1 MKSTALTLIALTTV
15 LIACDFAMAA
25 DKTEDGFKR
34 LDDGKTFKGWKIS
47 ESPES
52 WSIKEGAFVANGPR
66 SHLFY
71 VGEDKP
77 FKDFELKVDVL
88 TRKDSNGGI
97 YFHTKYQDVGWPKYG
112 FEAQVNNAAGKD
124 PQKTGS
130 LYAVVKVL
138 DVPAKDD
145 EWFTEAVTVK
155 GNKVTIKVND
165 KVVVDYTEP
174 ADQKAGEDF
183 TRKIDEGTFALQ
195 AHDPGSTVY
204 FKNIRVKRLD

>member
-1 MKSTALTLIALTTV
+1 MRSIALTLMATIAAL
-15 LIACDFAMAA
+15 AAGGFAFAA
-25 DKTEDGFKR
+25 DKTEDGFQR

-47 ESPES
+47 ESPDS
-52 WSIKEGAFVANGPR
+52 WSIKDGAFVANGPR

-71 VGEDKP
+71 VGDDKP

-88 TRKDSNGGI
+88 TKKDSNGGI
-97 YFHTKYQDVGWPKYG
+97 YFHTKFQDTGWPKYG

-145 EWFTEAVTVK
+145 EWFTETVIVK
-155 GNKVTIKVND
+155 GNKITIKVND

>member
-1 MKSTALTLIALTTV
+1 MKSTVLTLLTVVALT
-15 LIACDFAMAA
+15 ACGFAA

-47 ESPES
+47 ENPES
-52 WSIKEGAFVANGPR
+52 WSIKDGAFVANGPR

-77 FKDFELKVDVL
+77 FKDFELRVDVL
-88 TRKDSNGGI
+88 TKKDSNGGI
-97 YFHTKYQDVGWPKYG
+97 YFHTKFQDVGWPKYG

-130 LYAVVKVL
+130 LYAVVKNL
-138 DVPAKDD
+138 EVPAKDD
-145 EWFTEAVTVK
+145 EWFTETVIVK
-155 GNKVTIKVND
+155 GNKITIQVND
-165 KVVVDYTEP
+165 KVIVDYTEP

-183 TRKIDEGTFALQ
+183 TRKIDQGTFALQ

>member
-1 MKSTALTLIALTTV
+1 MFRFAVTLTVTISLAG
-15 LIACDFAMAA
+15 FAAAA
-25 DKTEDGFKR
+25 DKIEEGFTR
-34 LDDGKTFKGWKIS
+34 LDDGKTFKGWQIS
-47 ESPES
+47 ENASS
-52 WSIKEGAFVANGPR
+52 WSMKDGAFVANGPR

-71 VGEDKP
+71 VGDGKP
-77 FKDFELKVDVL
+77 FKNFELKVDVL
-88 TRKDSNGGI
+88 TKPHSNGGI
-97 YFHTKYQDVGWPKYG
+97 YFHTKYQETGWPKYG
-112 FEAQVNNAAGKD
+112 FEAQVNNSYEKD

-138 DVPAKDD
+138 DKHVNDD
-145 EWFTEAVTVK
+145 DWYTETIIVK
-155 GNKVTIKVND
+155 GNKVTIKIND

-174 ADQKAGEDF
+174 ADYKAGDDF

>member
-1 MKSTALTLIALTTV
+1 MLRFTTALALAVTATLTLA
-15 LIACDFAMAA
+15 AFAAE
-25 DKTEDGFKR
+25 KEEGFTR

-47 ESPES
+47 ENPAS

-71 VGEDKP
+71 VGDDKP
-77 FKDFELKVDVL
+77 FKNFELRVDVL
-88 TRKDSNGGI
+88 TKPNSNGGI
-97 YFHTKYQDVGWPKYG
+97 YFHSKFQDEGWPKYG
-112 FEAQVNNAAGKD
+112 FEAQVNNSYKSD

-138 DVPAKDD
+138 EANAKDD
-145 EWFTEAVTVK
+145 EWYTETIIVK
-155 GNKVTIKVND
+155 DKNIVIKVND

-174 ADQKAGEDF
+174 ADYKPAEDYP
-183 TRKIDEGTFALQ
+183 RQIDEGTFALQ

>member
-1 MKSTALTLIALTTV
+1 MRIAAGLLAVCFVGLTAGS
-15 LIACDFAMAA
+15 FAAE
-25 DKTEDGFKR
+25 KTEEGFKR

-52 WSIKEGAFVANGPR
+52 WSIKDGAFVANGPR

-71 VGEDKP
+71 VGDDKP

-88 TRKDSNGGI
+88 TKKDSNGGI
-97 YFHTKYQDVGWPKYG
+97 YFHTKFQDVGWPKYG

-145 EWFTEAVTVK
+145 EWFTETITVK
-155 GNKVTIKVND
+155 GNKITIKVND

-183 TRKIDEGTFALQ
+183 TRKIDAGTFALQ